1 MPAIVR
7 TTFPFPY
14 YSYTTRFNENV
25 EQVKFGN
32 GYTFASQP
40 SGPPQQSFK
49 LRMQGMSW
57 QRQPSGGLD
66 VLTSRDTNVGRLVEF
81 YREVECWKPFIWQHP
96 IYGNMLVR
104 FLRPLDIPYQIP
116 GGSGVVEPFEI
127 EFIEVTSAASV
138 ELIPDTSI
146 SLLYEE
152 SGMFTL
158 NRENGV
164 PLRTEQ

>member
-1 MPAIVR
+1 MPSIVR

-40 SGPPQQSFK
+40 SGPPQRSFK
-49 LRMQGMSW
+49 LRMSGMSW
-57 QRQPSGGLD
+57 HRLESGGID
-66 VLTSRDTNVGRLVEF
+66 VYRNRATNVGRLEEF

-116 GGSGVVEPFEI
+116 GGGGVVEPFEI
-127 EFIEVTSAASV
+127 EFIEVTSAASI
-138 ELIPDTSI
+138 ELIPDTSD
-146 SLLYEE
+146 SFLLTEDNT
-152 SGMFTL
+152 FTI

-164 PLRTEQ
+164 PMRTEQ